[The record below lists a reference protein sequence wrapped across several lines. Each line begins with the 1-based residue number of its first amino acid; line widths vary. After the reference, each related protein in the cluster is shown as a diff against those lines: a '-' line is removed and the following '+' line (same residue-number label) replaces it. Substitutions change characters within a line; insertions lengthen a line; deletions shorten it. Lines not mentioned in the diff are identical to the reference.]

1 MHNTIVMPEPEDC
14 IEALSKWIQTYK
26 NQVYDEN
33 IKAPNN
39 DNSVLANYQ
48 SVLES
53 IGSKILRALDKED
66 ITLLTDMK
74 WPTTLLDCVRDP
86 NTKIIIRNE
95 IEQWFIRFPF
105 VRSRQHLEELEKEY
119 EGVNS

>member
-1 MHNTIVMPEPEDC
+1 MSEPEDC
-14 IEALSKWIQTYK
+14 IEALSEWIQTYK

-33 IKAPNN
+33 IKSPNN
-39 DNSVLANYQ
+39 DNSVLLNYQ
-48 SVLES
+48 GALEAV
-53 IGSKILRALDKED
+53 GLEILRAIDKED
-66 ITLLTDMK
+66 QTALNDMK
-74 WPTTLLDCVRDP
+74 WSATLLECVRDP

>member
-1 MHNTIVMPEPEDC
+1 MSEPEDC
-14 IEALSKWIQTYK
+14 IEALSEWIQAYK
-26 NQVYDEN
+26 NQIYDAN
-33 IKAPNN
+33 IKSPNN
-39 DNSVLANYQ
+39 DNSVLLKYQ
-48 SVLES
+48 GALEDM
-53 IGSKILRALDKED
+53 GLKILRAIDKED
-66 ITLLTDMK
+66 QTVLNDMK